1 MADNASAAAHIEAT
15 AHVRGY
21 TFDLNT
27 YWQDWVDAYD
37 GTHPLADIGAAYG
50 TNTIPALARARVVA
64 MDMDTQHL
72 EVLRQRTPPALRPH
86 LETRYGKL
94 PEDLDGAEASFS
106 SILVSEVLHFLSP
119 REVPQAFEA
128 LLRLIVPRGT
138 LVLTALSFYNL
149 NTDML
154 GLVPELEAK
163 FRADVDATAFPGWFP
178 DYAMGKSLIPEPY
191 RSHIPDLIH
200 FFSADQLRTL
210 ADRAGFDVE
219 LARMAT
225 PTSYPPFAF
234 CDKYNK
240 EQVGL
245 IARKPRR

>member
-1 MADNASAAAHIEAT
+1 MGDIESSPDPIEAT
-15 AHVRGY
+15 ANVRGY

-27 YWQDWVDAYD
+27 YWQEWVEAYD
-37 GTHPLADIGAAYG
+37 GAHPLADIGAAYG
-50 TNTIPALARARVVA
+50 TNTIPALERARVVA
-64 MDMDTQHL
+64 IDIDTQHL
-72 EVLRQRTPPALRPH
+72 EMLRNRTPPVLQPR
-86 LETRYGKL
+86 LETQYGKL
-94 PEDLDGAEASFS
+94 PDDLDCKEASFS

-119 REVPQAFEA
+119 REVPLAFEQ
-128 LLRLIVPRGT
+128 LLRLLVPGGR

-149 NTDML
+149 NMETL

-178 DYAMGKSLIPEPY
+178 DFSEGKAIIPEPY

-210 ADRAGFDVE
+210 ADRAGFE
-219 LARMAT
+219 IEIARMAT
-225 PTSYPPFAF
+225 PASYPPFAF

-245 IARKPRR
+245 IARKPHP

>member
-1 MADNASAAAHIEAT
+1 MDDIESSADHIEAT
-15 AHVRGY
+15 ANVRGY

-50 TNTIPALARARVVA
+50 TNTIPALERARVVA

-72 EVLRQRTPPALRPH
+72 EVLRQRTPPELRPH

-94 PEDLDGAEASFS
+94 PDDLDCAEASFS

-119 REVPQAFEA
+119 REVPQAFEE
-128 LLRLIVPRGT
+128 LFRLIVPGGK

-149 NTDML
+149 NTEML

-178 DYAMGKSLIPEPY
+178 DYSMGKSLIPEPY
-191 RSHIPDLIH
+191 RSNIPDLIH

-225 PTSYPPFAF
+225 PTSYPLFAF

-240 EQVGL
+240 EQLGL

>member
-1 MADNASAAAHIEAT
+1 MDDIESSADHIEAT
-15 AHVRGY
+15 ANVRGY

-50 TNTIPALARARVVA
+50 TNTIPALERARVVA

-72 EVLRQRTPPALRPH
+72 EVLRQRTPPELRPH

-94 PEDLDGAEASFS
+94 PDDLDCAEASFS

-119 REVPQAFEA
+119 REVPQAFEE
-128 LLRLIVPRGT
+128 LFRLIVPGGK

-149 NTDML
+149 NTEML

-178 DYAMGKSLIPEPY
+178 DYSMGKSLIPEPY

-240 EQVGL
+240 EQLGL